1 MNVDKKIFD
10 SKKYFLY
17 AFKRHIGN
25 ENKILYKKFLPS
37 IREVLLDYIDIY
49 EDVNKNIEN
58 KKLQNAKND
67 IIKSSIFFIEKSI
80 FYTQGVYK
88 EELDLLID
96 DMKNIQSNSLDS
108 VGEIRTYN
116 KCKAIIKKISNN
128 NLYTNLSDI
137 AKQLKSFSE
146 VDRNIECMISE
157 MLYDGYSLKYIG
169 NWYTAN
175 IGKDLMNLDNDSIDV
190 LIDKFK
196 EFHIDEK
203 EYKYYIT
210 IKSNKILEDKI
221 YLDYNIAMKKEE
233 YESIALINEV
243 DGKDAKSY
251 LSQGQINFLY
261 STVIKSRDYYKGLEL
276 LIDSLNSYIQMIN
289 YLDEENEITINDKIV
304 VKIDD
309 GKYEKL
315 RKVIYDDV
323 ILFNKSE
330 IKELEDIKDFM
341 KYREKLYSMKVGY
354 DQVANIQRAI
364 NIIKGQQYQTKENRL
379 INLWSVLEYMLT
391 FHNGNNIISKVKD
404 IVPKVYCL
412 YLIKDKINI
421 FWNIL
426 YKYKSSSYE
435 SVDNMINFCK
445 SDVDEYRYD
454 LNKFIKYL
462 NSKGEKIVND
472 FEFNDLLKRSIL
484 EIGSLFFDKKL
495 RLSYLKDK
503 YEEIEMDLVRI
514 YRDRNILIH
523 SGRRGIRNIN
533 YKTLRL
539 YQYNNN
545 ILSVIIYYKNKT
557 PMLTIEEILNSIEYT
572 YNKYLKECEKKLS
585 NDELVN
591 ICRPKYLFIE

>member
-1 MNVDKKIFD
+1 M
-10 SKKYFLY
+10 
-17 AFKRHIGN
+17 
-25 ENKILYKKFLPS
+25 P
-37 IREVLLDYIDIY
+37 
-49 EDVNKNIEN
+49 
-58 KKLQNAKND
+58 
-67 IIKSSIFFIEKSI
+67 
-80 FYTQGVYK
+80 
-88 EELDLLID
+88 
-96 DMKNIQSNSLDS
+96 
-108 VGEIRTYN
+108 
-116 KCKAIIKKISNN
+116 
-128 NLYTNLSDI
+128 
-137 AKQLKSFSE
+137 
-146 VDRNIECMISE
+146 
-157 MLYDGYSLKYIG
+157 
-169 NWYTAN
+169 
-175 IGKDLMNLDNDSIDV
+175 
-190 LIDKFK
+190 FK

-304 VKIDD
+304 VKIDN

-462 NSKGEKIVND
+462 NSKGEKIAND

-572 YNKYLKECEKKLS
+572 YNKYLKECEKNLS

>member
-1 MNVDKKIFD
+1 
-10 SKKYFLY
+10 
-17 AFKRHIGN
+17 
-25 ENKILYKKFLPS
+25 
-37 IREVLLDYIDIY
+37 
-49 EDVNKNIEN
+49 
-58 KKLQNAKND
+58 
-67 IIKSSIFFIEKSI
+67 
-80 FYTQGVYK
+80 
-88 EELDLLID
+88 
-96 DMKNIQSNSLDS
+96 
-108 VGEIRTYN
+108 
-116 KCKAIIKKISNN
+116 
-128 NLYTNLSDI
+128 
-137 AKQLKSFSE
+137 
-146 VDRNIECMISE
+146 
-157 MLYDGYSLKYIG
+157 
-169 NWYTAN
+169 
-175 IGKDLMNLDNDSIDV
+175 
-190 LIDKFK
+190 
-196 EFHIDEK
+196 
-203 EYKYYIT
+203 
-210 IKSNKILEDKI
+210 
-221 YLDYNIAMKKEE
+221 
-233 YESIALINEV
+233 
-243 DGKDAKSY
+243 
-251 LSQGQINFLY
+251 
-261 STVIKSRDYYKGLEL
+261 
-276 LIDSLNSYIQMIN
+276 
-289 YLDEENEITINDKIV
+289 
-304 VKIDD
+304 
-309 GKYEKL
+309 
-315 RKVIYDDV
+315 
-323 ILFNKSE
+323 
-330 IKELEDIKDFM
+330 
-341 KYREKLYSMKVGY
+341 
-354 DQVANIQRAI
+354 
-364 NIIKGQQYQTKENRL
+364 
-379 INLWSVLEYMLT
+379 MLT

-462 NSKGEKIVND
+462 NSKGEKIAND

-572 YNKYLKECEKKLS
+572 YNKYLKECEKNLS